1 MALSLQIP
9 SSPSDGASTSSSTH
23 PPSPL
28 TPPQI
33 SESLPD
39 ANPDSNSATI
49 PPAPAG
55 KRKPSRRANT
65 AERRAT
71 HNAVERQ
78 RRETLNGR
86 FLVSMHYKT
95 AALTEVLIT
104 LSQDLAGLLPN
115 LSQIRRPSK
124 SAIVNSSIAHIHA
137 SRRHR
142 LIAARELR
150 MVKVEADALRRELNE
165 WRDRSGLPRLE
176 EPARGDGFNMVLS
189 GEVEVIVPSSQ
200 HDDED
205 NMEDDGDDDLHHVH
219 SPEDV
224 EEVTRAAVVN
234 MIKPSQSPVSAPSPA
249 NHQFSHN
256 VPPPPVHQNG
266 IPHAHSQQVPGG
278 PQPHPAIAQLL
289 HGRQHP
295 HAAPPHHI
303 STGGP
308 IIASHQSPVSYENPA
323 MIYDGYH
330 PSQFGYNVSQS
341 YTNGQLPPHILAHLA
356 AEMEQKAAPGWYNNS
371 TGQFTPPSS
380 SGGPSPVSSPFGGI
394 GGGLSGGYPI
404 PQHRRYVEEG
414 VVGRERSA
422 SIGSRGSPVG
432 SYELVNGAHME
443 NIPRWRDEGM
453 VGAPSTNPAYSL
465 LM

>member
-1 MALSLQIP
+1 MAKSLQIP

-23 PPSPL
+23 SPLPL
-28 TPPQI
+28 TPSPI
-33 SESLPD
+33 PESLPD
-39 ANPDSNSATI
+39 ANAASNSTI
-49 PPAPAG
+49 PPAPAA

-86 FLVSMHYKT
+86 FL
-95 AALTEVLIT
+95 
-104 LSQDLAGLLPN
+104 DLAGLLPN

-150 MVKVEADALRRELNE
+150 VLKVEVDALRRELNE

-176 EPARGDGFNMVLS
+176 EPARGDGFNLVLS
-189 GEVEVIVPSSQ
+189 GEVEVILPSIQ
-200 HDDED
+200 HEDEES
-205 NMEDDGDDDLHHVH
+205 MEDDGEEDLHHARF
-219 SPEDV
+219 SEDV
-224 EEVTRAAVVN
+224 EEVACAAAVSTL
-234 MIKPSQSPVSAPSPA
+234 KSSQSPTTVPSPTS
-249 NHQFSHN
+249 HQFAHD
-256 VPPPPVHQNG
+256 VPPLPIHHNG
-266 IPHAHSQQVPGG
+266 ATHAHSQQVPAG
-278 PQPHPAIAQLL
+278 PQPHPAISQLF

-295 HAAPPHHI
+295 HTAPPHHI

-330 PSQFGYNVSQS
+330 PSRFGYNVPQP
-341 YTNGQLPPHILAHLA
+341 YTDGQLPPHILAQLS
-356 AEMEQKAAPGWYNNS
+356 AEMERKTAPGWYNNS
-371 TGQFTPPSS
+371 TGQFSPPSS
-380 SGGPSPVSSPFGGI
+380 SGGPSPVGSPFGGV

-404 PQHRRYVEEG
+404 PQHSSYVEDS
-414 VVGRERSA
+414 VVGRGRSA

-432 SYELVNGAHME
+432 GYELVNGAQME
-443 NIPRWRDEGM
+443 NVPRWRNEGM
-453 VGAPSTNPAYSL
+453 VRAPLSNSTAYSL
-465 LM
+465 HM